1 MHQIKL
7 FVGIE
12 SDIRQLESDINGWLK
27 ETNAEVVNMFGNI
40 APQTTGA
47 EAPRSTES
55 LRRFQPSDLFVA
67 VVYEV

>member
-12 SDIRQLESDINGWLK
+12 SDIRQLESDINSWLK

-47 EAPRSTES
+47 ESPRNTES
-55 LRRFQPSDLFVA
+55 LRRFQPSDILVA
-67 VVYEV
+67 VVYET